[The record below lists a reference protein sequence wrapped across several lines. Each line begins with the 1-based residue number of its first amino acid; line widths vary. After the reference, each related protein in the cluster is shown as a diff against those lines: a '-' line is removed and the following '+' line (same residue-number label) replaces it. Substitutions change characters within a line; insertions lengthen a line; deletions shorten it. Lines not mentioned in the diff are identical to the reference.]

1 MCDRS
6 YNTPKKEN
14 ITRSWDEY
22 GLSPGATNYIT
33 TPKNIITL
41 TGMRQWVI
49 AQSTHLKFELERRN
63 AWLSYELYIYVRC
76 VFLLFYI
83 ITNIQCGL
91 AKLNADVSWMSF
103 RRWWKSPGWMMSRSL
118 DPLFF
123 WVVWRFLKKWKPCPD
138 MKDTGWLWWNSTF
151 IVTVRNAIL
160 GLNFRW
166 GTNVFKRNQ
175 CYLGR
180 WINYTHP
187 FP

>member
-1 MCDRS
+1 MWS
-6 YNTPKKEN
+6 FIKYPPPPPKKKN

-22 GLSPGATNYIT
+22 RLTPGATNYIT

-41 TGMRQWVI
+41 TGIKQWVI
-49 AQSTHLKFELERRN
+49 AQSTHLKSQLERRNGRN

-76 VFLLFYI
+76 VCFIILLFFLLFSSLMKEPRMNDV
-83 ITNIQCGL
+83 TL
-91 AKLNADVSWMSF
+91 A
-103 RRWWKSPGWMMSRSL
+103 RSIL
-118 DPLFF
+118 F
-123 WVVWRFLKKWKPCPD
+123 WVVWRFFKKWKLSPD
-138 MKDTGWLWWNSTF
+138 TKDTGWLGWNSTF